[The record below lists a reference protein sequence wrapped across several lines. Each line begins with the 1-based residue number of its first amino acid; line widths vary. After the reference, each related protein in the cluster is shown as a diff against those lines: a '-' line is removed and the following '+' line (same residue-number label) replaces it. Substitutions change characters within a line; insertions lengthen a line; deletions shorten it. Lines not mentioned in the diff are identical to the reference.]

1 MWSTEL
7 QALMDTAVDAVIL
20 VDDSGRIG
28 EINISAQR
36 LFGYSKEELLGTEAT
51 MLFADAH
58 RDSND
63 SRAAAS
69 STNGS
74 FAAARAGRE
83 IEARRKDGSVFP
95 AYLSLGQ
102 VPGAQ
107 PPRFVGFV
115 RDITPQ
121 RETEAAIA
129 RERDNERRIQE
140 RLLHVS
146 RMATMGEMAAGI
158 AHELNQPLAA
168 ITNYAHASD
177 HLLGAQQPDVL
188 EIRTAVREISAQ
200 ALRAGEIIR
209 KLRHLVGH
217 QEPQRSI
224 TQINEMIEELALLT
238 QADARRNGTRV
249 RIELG
254 SKLPKVNI
262 DRIQIQQVLL
272 NLWRNALEALASGAR
287 DSREV
292 TVKTRGRPDGDIEI
306 YVCDNGDGIEPSMV
320 ERVFDPFFTTKPE
333 RTGLGLAISRT
344 IVNAHGGSI
353 VYRPNQPKGACF
365 LVSLPSLRSTSS

>member
-7 QALMDTAVDAVIL
+7 QALMDAAVDAVIL

-36 LFGYSKEELLGTEAT
+36 LFGYSKQELLGTEAT
-51 MLFADAH
+51 LLFADAQ
-58 RDSND
+58 RGSNG
-63 SRAAAS
+63 STAAAS
-69 STNGS
+69 TTNGS
-74 FAAARAGRE
+74 FARAGGGRE

-102 VPGAQ
+102 VPGAD

-121 RETEAAIA
+121 RETEAAVA
-129 RERDNERRIQE
+129 RERDKERGIQE

-217 QEPQRSI
+217 QEPQRSM

-238 QADARRNGTRV
+238 QADARHNGIRL

-262 DRIQIQQVLL
+262 DRIQIQQVFL

-292 TVKTRGRPDGDIEI
+292 TFKTRARPDGDIEI
-306 YVCDNGDGIEPSMV
+306 YVCDNGDGIEPAV
-320 ERVFDPFFTTKPE
+320 AEHVFDPFFTTKPE

-344 IVNAHGGSI
+344 IVNAHDGSI
-353 VYRPNQPKGACF
+353 VYRPNQPSGACF
-365 LVSLPSLRSTSS
+365 VVSLPSLRSTPS

>member
-1 MWSTEL
+1 M
-7 QALMDTAVDAVIL
+7 
-20 VDDSGRIG
+20 
-28 EINISAQR
+28 
-36 LFGYSKEELLGTEAT
+36 
-51 MLFADAH
+51 
-58 RDSND
+58 
-63 SRAAAS
+63 
-69 STNGS
+69 
-74 FAAARAGRE
+74 
-83 IEARRKDGSVFP
+83 
-95 AYLSLGQ
+95 
-102 VPGAQ
+102 PGAD
-107 PPRFVGFV
+107 PARFVGFV

-129 RERDNERRIQE
+129 RERDKERRIQE

-217 QEPQRSI
+217 QEPQRSM

-238 QADARRNGTRV
+238 QADARHNGTRL

-254 SKLPKVNI
+254 AKLPKVNI
-262 DRIQIQQVLL
+262 DRIQIQQVFL

-292 TVKTRGRPDGDIEI
+292 TFKTRARRDGDIEI
-306 YVCDNGDGIEPSMV
+306 YVCDNGDGIEPAMA
-320 ERVFDPFFTTKPE
+320 EHVFDPFFTTKPE

-344 IVNAHGGSI
+344 IVNAHDGSI
-353 VYRPNQPKGACF
+353 VYRPNQPSGACF
-365 LVSLPSLRSTSS
+365 VVNLPSLRSTSS

>member
-1 MWSTEL
+1 
-7 QALMDTAVDAVIL
+7 MDAAVDAVIL

-28 EINISAQR
+28 ETNVSAQR
-36 LFGYSKEELLGTEAT
+36 LFGYSKDELLGTPAS
-51 MLFADAH
+51 MLLGDAQ
-58 RDSND
+58 RRTPGSPPVG
-63 SRAAAS
+63 SAS
-69 STNGS
+69 NGS
-74 FAAARAGRE
+74 FAAVGGGRE

-102 VPGAQ
+102 VPGAD

-121 RETEAAIA
+121 RETEAAVA

-177 HLLGAQQPDVL
+177 HLLGVQQPDVM

-217 QEPQRSI
+217 QEPQRSM
-224 TQINEMIEELALLT
+224 TEINEMIEELALLT
-238 QADARRNGTRV
+238 QADARHNGARLRV
-249 RIELG
+249 ELG

-272 NLWRNALEALASGAR
+272 NLWRNALEALAIRAR
-287 DSREV
+287 DLPEV
-292 TVKTRGRPDGDIEI
+292 TVKTRGRADGDIEI
-306 YVCDNGDGIEPSMV
+306 HFCDNGDGIEPSIA
-320 ERVFDPFFTTKPE
+320 ERVFDPFYTTKPE

-353 VYRPNQPKGACF
+353 VYRPNRPSGACF
-365 LVSLPSLRSTSS
+365 LVNLPSLRSTSS